1 MDRDALGMLAG
12 RITALN
18 GEGRMLPP
26 GSGHG
31 QEIRMQWKGKVI
43 GGLLGAVVGAGPI
56 GALIGVLL
64 GHQYDRSAEDDEGAA
79 GEGDPRVVSAVFF
92 RSTFAVMGCIAKA
105 DGRVSEREIRA
116 ARGVMQHLRL
126 SEEQV
131 QAAIRFFTEGKAT
144 GFDLERTVREFRSVC
159 GRRQDLLRYF
169 IEIQLSAALDGSDMQ
184 GPARTIVHNV
194 ARWLGISGF
203 ELAHLEALLR
213 LQRGQSPTAAQAR
226 DTVVEA
232 YEVLQITA
240 TASDSEVIKAYR
252 RQMSRN
258 HPDKL
263 VANGLPESM
272 QELAKQKTQRIR
284 EAYETIR
291 THRNMK

>member
-1 MDRDALGMLAG
+1 
-12 RITALN
+12 
-18 GEGRMLPP
+18 
-26 GSGHG
+26 
-31 QEIRMQWKGKVI
+31 MQWKGKVI

-56 GALIGVLL
+56 GALVGLLL
-64 GHQYDRSAEDDEGAA
+64 GHQYDRSVEDEGNAR
-79 GEGDPRVVSAVFF
+79 GEGDPRIVSAVFF
-92 RSTFAVMGCIAKA
+92 RTTFAVMGCIAKA

-131 QAAIRFFTEGKAT
+131 QAAIRFFTGGKAP
-144 GFDLERTVREFRSVC
+144 GFELERTIRELRAVC

-169 IEIQLSAALDGSDMQ
+169 IEIQLSAALDGGDLQ
-184 GPARTIVHNV
+184 GPARPIVQNV
-194 ARWLGISGF
+194 GRWLGISGF

-213 LQRGQSPTAAQAR
+213 LQRGQRPGAAQSR
-226 DTVVEA
+226 DNGGDA
-232 YEVLQITA
+232 YEVLQVA
-240 TASDSEVIKAYR
+240 VTASDAEVVKAYR

-291 THRNMK
+291 AHRKQK

>member
-1 MDRDALGMLAG
+1 MDREALRVVTG

-26 GSGHG
+26 GSAHG

-43 GGLLGAVVGAGPI
+43 GGLIGAVVGAGPI
-56 GALIGVLL
+56 GALLGMLL
-64 GHQYDRSAEDDEGAA
+64 GHQYDRNAEEDDGAA
-79 GEGDPRVVSAVFF
+79 AEGDPRIISAVFF
-92 RSTFAVMGCIAKA
+92 RSTFVVMGCIAKA

-131 QAAIRFFTEGKAT
+131 QAAIRFFTEGKAP
-144 GFDLERTVREFRSVC
+144 GFDLERTVRELRSVC

-184 GPARTIVHNV
+184 GPARPIVQNV
-194 ARWLGISGF
+194 GRWLGISGF

-213 LQRGQSPTAAQAR
+213 LQRGQMRTATPSR
-226 DTVVEA
+226 NVVAEA

-240 TASDSEVIKAYR
+240 TASDAEVVKAYR

>member
-1 MDRDALGMLAG
+1 M
-12 RITALN
+12 
-18 GEGRMLPP
+18 
-26 GSGHG
+26 
-31 QEIRMQWKGKVI
+31 
-43 GGLLGAVVGAGPI
+43 
-56 GALIGVLL
+56 
-64 GHQYDRSAEDDEGAA
+64 
-79 GEGDPRVVSAVFF
+79 
-92 RSTFAVMGCIAKA
+92 
-105 DGRVSEREIRA
+105 
-116 ARGVMQHLRL
+116 
-126 SEEQV
+126 SEEQI

-184 GPARTIVHNV
+184 GPARTRSCTNV

-213 LQRGQSPTAAQAR
+213 LQRGQRRNRSAGSRQL
-226 DTVVEA
+226 VVEA
-232 YEVLQITA
+232 YEVLQVTA

>member
-1 MDRDALGMLAG
+1 
-12 RITALN
+12 
-18 GEGRMLPP
+18 MLPP
-26 GSGHG
+26 ASGHG
-31 QEIRMQWKGKVI
+31 QESQMQWKGKVI

-56 GALIGVLL
+56 GALVGLLL
-64 GHQYDRSAEDDEGAA
+64 GHQYDRSVEDEGNAR
-79 GEGDPRVVSAVFF
+79 GEGDPRIVSAVFF
-92 RSTFAVMGCIAKA
+92 RTTFAVMGCIAKA

-131 QAAIRFFTEGKAT
+131 QAAIRFFTGGKAP
-144 GFDLERTVREFRSVC
+144 GFELERTIRELRAVC

-169 IEIQLSAALDGSDMQ
+169 IEIQLSAALDGGDLQ
-184 GPARTIVHNV
+184 GPARPIVQNV
-194 ARWLGISGF
+194 GRWLGISGF

-213 LQRGQSPTAAQAR
+213 LQRGQRPGAAQSR
-226 DTVVEA
+226 DNGGDA
-232 YEVLQITA
+232 YEVLQVA
-240 TASDSEVIKAYR
+240 VTASDAEVVKAYR

-291 THRNMK
+291 AHRKQK

>member
-1 MDRDALGMLAG
+1 
-12 RITALN
+12 
-18 GEGRMLPP
+18 
-26 GSGHG
+26 
-31 QEIRMQWKGKVI
+31 
-43 GGLLGAVVGAGPI
+43 
-56 GALIGVLL
+56 LL
-64 GHQYDRSAEDDEGAA
+64 GHQYDRSVEDDAGGP

-92 RSTFAVMGCIAKA
+92 RSTFAAMGCIAKA

-131 QAAIRFFTEGKAT
+131 QAAIRFFTEGKAAD
-144 GFDLERTVREFRSVC
+144 FELERTIRELRSVC

-169 IEIQLSAALDGSDMQ
+169 MEIQLSAALDGSDLL
-184 GPARTIVHNV
+184 GPARTIVQNM

-213 LQRGQSPTAAQAR
+213 LQRGQRPATAQRR
-226 DTVVEA
+226 DSVAEA
-232 YEVLQITA
+232 YEVLQVTA
-240 TASDSEVIKAYR
+240 TVSDDEVVKAYR

-284 EAYETIR
+284 EAYETLR
-291 THRNMK
+291 AHRNMK

>member
-1 MDRDALGMLAG
+1 
-12 RITALN
+12 
-18 GEGRMLPP
+18 
-26 GSGHG
+26 
-31 QEIRMQWKGKVI
+31 MQWKGKVI

-56 GALIGVLL
+56 GALLGVLL
-64 GHQYDRSAEDDEGAA
+64 GHQYDRNAGDDEDTA
-79 GEGDPRVVSAVFF
+79 GEGDPRIVSAVFF

-105 DGRVSEREIRA
+105 DGRVSEREISA

-126 SEEQV
+126 SAEQV
-131 QAAIRFFTEGKAT
+131 QAAIRFFSEGKAP
-144 GFDLERTVREFRSVC
+144 GFGLERTVRELRAVC

-169 IEIQLSAALDGSDMQ
+169 IEIQLSAALDGSDLQ
-184 GPARTIVHNV
+184 GPARPILQNV

-213 LQRGQSPTAAQAR
+213 LQRGQRPGAAQSR
-226 DTVVEA
+226 DTLGEA
-232 YEVLQITA
+232 YEVLQVAATA
-240 TASDSEVIKAYR
+240 TDAEVVKAYR

-291 THRNMK
+291 AQRNMT

>member
-1 MDRDALGMLAG
+1 
-12 RITALN
+12 
-18 GEGRMLPP
+18 
-26 GSGHG
+26 
-31 QEIRMQWKGKVI
+31 MQWKGKVI
-43 GGLLGAVVGAGPI
+43 GGLIGAVVGAGPL
-56 GALIGVLL
+56 GALLGVLL
-64 GHQYDRSAEDDEGAA
+64 GHQYDRSVESDADGA

-131 QAAIRFFTEGKAT
+131 QAAIRFFTEGKAP
-144 GFDLERTVREFRSVC
+144 GFELERTLRELRSVC

-169 IEIQLSAALDGSDMQ
+169 MEIQLSAALDGSDLQ
-184 GPARTIVHNV
+184 GPARTIVQNT

-213 LQRGQSPTAAQAR
+213 LQRGQRPAAAQRR
-226 DTVVEA
+226 DNVAEA
-232 YEVLQITA
+232 YEVLQVTA
-240 TASDSEVIKAYR
+240 TVSDAEVVTAYR

-291 THRNMK
+291 AHRNMK

>member
-1 MDRDALGMLAG
+1 
-12 RITALN
+12 
-18 GEGRMLPP
+18 
-26 GSGHG
+26 
-31 QEIRMQWKGKVI
+31 MQWKGKVI
-43 GGLLGAVVGAGPI
+43 GGLIGAVVGAGPI
-56 GALIGVLL
+56 GALLGVLL
-64 GHQYDRSAEDDEGAA
+64 GHQYDRNAEDEEGAA
-79 GEGDPRVVSAVFF
+79 GEGDPRIVSAVFF

-105 DGRVSEREIRA
+105 DGHVSEREIRA

-131 QAAIRFFTEGKAT
+131 QAAIRFFTEGKAAT
-144 GFDLERTVREFRSVC
+144 FELERTVRELRAVC

-169 IEIQLSAALDGSDMQ
+169 IEIQLSAALDCSDMQ
-184 GPARTIVHNV
+184 GPARPIVQNV

-213 LQRGQSPTAAQAR
+213 LQRGQRPTSTTPAR
-226 DTVVEA
+226 DSIAES
-232 YEVLQITA
+232 YEVLEIKA
-240 TASDSEVIKAYR
+240 IASDAEVVKAYR
-252 RQMSRN
+252 RLMSRN

-291 THRNMK
+291 GHRNMK

>member
-1 MDRDALGMLAG
+1 
-12 RITALN
+12 
-18 GEGRMLPP
+18 
-26 GSGHG
+26 
-31 QEIRMQWKGKVI
+31 MQWKGKVI
-43 GGLLGAVVGAGPI
+43 GGLIGAVVGAGPL
-56 GALIGVLL
+56 GALLGVLL
-64 GHQYDRSAEDDEGAA
+64 GHQYDRSVENDAEGA
-79 GEGDPRVVSAVFF
+79 GEGDPRIVSAVFF

-131 QAAIRFFTEGKAT
+131 QAAIRFFTEGKAPD
-144 GFDLERTVREFRSVC
+144 FEVERTIRELRSVC

-169 IEIQLSAALDGSDMQ
+169 MEIQLSAALDGSDLQ
-184 GPARTIVHNV
+184 GPARTIVQNV

-213 LQRGQSPTAAQAR
+213 LQRGQRPAAAQRR
-226 DTVVEA
+226 DDVAEA
-232 YEVLQITA
+232 YEVLQVAA
-240 TASDSEVIKAYR
+240 TVSDAEVTKAYR

-291 THRNMK
+291 AHRNMK